1 MQRLV
6 EDAKKEGVVSL
17 YSSAVV
23 DDSNAIAAA
32 FKKKYGIDVRLWRG
46 SSEDIL
52 RRAVTEHRGGR
63 DDVDVAETAG
73 PDMEGLQRERLLQE
87 ISLPVFTDLI
97 PQAVAPH
104 RAWVTGRV
112 SIFTAMYNTTLIKP
126 TEAPHA
132 YEDLL
137 DPKWKGKLGI
147 EADDGNWFMT
157 VVQAMGEAKALPLF
171 RSIVATNGMSVRK
184 GHTLLANLVA
194 AGEVPLALTAY
205 GYRINEMKMKG
216 APVEGIS
223 YSAGRRA
230 ADRHRCV
237 RQSAASSCRRFV
249 HGFLSDRRPENSAR
263 SRQRADQPDRLYA
276 AAKSALRRCR
286 KISRRRRQVDQ
297 AVQRDVREPDAVKA
311 LRSMPIAVPVAPSSG
326 LPSTAPLLGQA
337 PKLIEECRDEWRAQR
352 IAIAKLE
359 NRVCPF
365 GAGEENQ
372 RQLAV
377 GYLEQQ

>member
-1 MQRLV
+1 MSPRFAVTRFAVIGWSAAFVCLALTTGACTQANAANTDYTAPGRMQRLV

-126 TEAPHA
+126 AEAPHA

-216 APVEGIS
+216 APVEGILIPPV
-223 YSAGRRA
+223 A
-230 ADRHRCV
+230 ALPTGIGVFAKAPHP
-237 RQSAASSCRRFV
+237 
-249 HGFLSDRRPENSAR
+249 H
-263 SRQRADQPDRLYA
+263 A
-276 AAKSALRRCR
+276 AALFMDFFLTDGQ
-286 KISRRRRQVDQ
+286 KILLDRGNVPTNRTVYTPPPNLLFVD
-297 AVQRDVREPDAVKA
+297 
-311 LRSMPIAVPVAPSSG
+311 VAKFLDEG
-326 LPSTAPLLGQA
+326 DKWT
-337 PKLIEECRDEWRAQR
+337 KLFKETFASPMR
-352 IAIAKLE
+352 
-359 NRVCPF
+359 
-365 GAGEENQ
+365 
-372 RQLAV
+372 
-377 GYLEQQ
+377 